1 LEKIDRAM
9 SKLDEFV
16 IAPPST
22 PAVRVHGG
30 GLFPVRRIY
39 CIGKNYADHVKEM
52 GGDAKS
58 DAPVFFTKPADA
70 VVAGGV
76 VAFPQATQNLHYEG
90 ELVVAL
96 KSGGRDISAADAAA
110 EMIFGY
116 ASGCDL
122 TRRDHQA
129 AAKQRGGP
137 WDTAKGFDQ
146 SAPIGE
152 ILRADEA
159 GDMSAASLTTLVNDE
174 QRQSAPLS
182 MMIWSVPEIII
193 ELSKLFELRA
203 GDLIFTG
210 TPAGVGA
217 LKQGDRVA
225 IKIGDLP
232 ECCFSIGAHD

>member
-1 LEKIDRAM
+1 MNLN
-9 SKLDEFV
+9 DEFV

-30 GLFPVRRIY
+30 GLFPVRRIF

-58 DAPVFFTKPADA
+58 DAPVFFAKPADA
-70 VVAGGV
+70 VVVGDV
-76 VAFPQATQNLHYEG
+76 VAFPQATDNLHYEG

-96 KSGGRDISAADAAA
+96 KSGGRDVDVARAA

-116 ASGCDL
+116 AAGCDL

-129 AAKQRGGP
+129 AAKKAGGP

-159 GDMSAASLTTLVNDE
+159 GDMSAARLSTLVNDE

-182 MMIWSVPEIII
+182 TMIWSVPEIII
-193 ELSKLFELRA
+193 ALSKLFALRP

-217 LKQGDRVA
+217 LAQGDRVA

-232 ECCFSIGAHD
+232 ECRFSIGAHG